1 MQNSSELS
9 SSNTG
14 TGDDGFS
21 FDNLANH
28 NEERKLD
35 HEKKIKRNEMES
47 VVSEQKYGR

>member
-9 SSNTG
+9 SSKSG

-28 NEERKLD
+28 NEERKID
-35 HEKKIKRNEMES
+35 HEKKIKKNEMES
-47 VVSEQKYGR
+47 AVSERKYNR